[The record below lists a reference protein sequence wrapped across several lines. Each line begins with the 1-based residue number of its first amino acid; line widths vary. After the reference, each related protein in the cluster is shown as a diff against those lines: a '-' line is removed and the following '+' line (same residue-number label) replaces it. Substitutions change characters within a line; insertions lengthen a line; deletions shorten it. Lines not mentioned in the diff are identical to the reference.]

1 MPRKQPELHDQ
12 GDSALAALARSGN
25 TEAYG
30 ILWRRHAAAGG
41 AAARQFA
48 SIADPDDLVSEAFAR
63 ILGALQRGGGPNEA
77 FRPYLY
83 RTIRNVALDW
93 RDKTGAVSLEVT
105 PELED
110 VDSDPEIVTLE
121 RSVTARA
128 FRSLPERWQA
138 VLWYLEVEGMDPAE
152 IAPLLQLSSNAV
164 SALALRAREGLKKAW
179 LQAHVND
186 NAVPEGCRWTTERM
200 GQYARGGLSP
210 RGRSRFAEHLESCDR
225 CPILLAEVEQL
236 SGSLASV
243 LIPVSL
249 GGAAGAGLL
258 SQRRSA
264 QTNQAA
270 GSASGTGS
278 ALAARGMSLP
288 RAALVGGAGILAAA
302 VIATGA
308 FAVTT
313 SWRADPTTVATE
325 GSPQSVPTVDP
336 TPDRWPTPAST
347 PTPTSPSPSVPE
359 QPREP
364 DPPAPPDAP
373 PVTPP
378 VTPPDITAPGVPVLV
393 APADGMLTN
402 NPRPG
407 FGGSGEPGARV
418 DVRRTDASTGEIVT
432 VASAVVDSAGGWAAV
447 PADPLPDGQIDLV
460 ISQVDAAGNRSVADQ
475 RSIVVDT
482 IALAPQL
489 DALPAQPMILLPDIT
504 GSAEAGAQVS
514 LRDDLGTLLGTV
526 VAGTD
531 GRWTISLPDPTRDG
545 STVSAAQTDPAG
557 NVSPWSDAS
566 SPLSFDRPSIPSPA
580 SGSTVPSTGGS
591 TVVQIELAGHEGMQ
605 VEVFVDGVGTGN
617 RHTLQSTPIVRVTAP
632 LSDGSHTIGVRYVDG
647 TGVGSVNTIDFVI
660 G

>member
-1 MPRKQPELHDQ
+1 MPRKEPELQDQ
-12 GDSALAALARSGN
+12 GDSTLAALTRSGN

-48 SIADPDDLVSEAFAR
+48 SIADPDDLVSEAYAR
-63 ILGALQRGGGPNEA
+63 ILSALERGGGPSDA

-93 RDKTGAVSLEVT
+93 RETAAVSLETT

-110 VDSDPEIVTLE
+110 IDSDPEIVT
-121 RSVTARA
+121 RDRTVTARA

-138 VLWYLEVEGMDPAE
+138 VLWYFEVEGMEPAE
-152 IAPLLQLSSNAV
+152 IAPLLQLTSNAV

-210 RGRSRFAEHLESCDR
+210 RGRARFEAHLESCDR
-225 CPILLAEVEQL
+225 CSPLLAEVEQL
-236 SGSLASV
+236 SGPLAGV
-243 LIPVSL
+243 LIPLSL

-264 QTNQAA
+264 QPNQAA
-270 GSASGTGS
+270 GATSGVGSGTGLS
-278 ALAARGMSLP
+278 PP
-288 RAALVGGAGILAAA
+288 RAALVGGVGILAAA

-308 FAVTT
+308 FAAT
-313 SWRADPTTVATE
+313 SWRADPTTVVTGGGPESA
-325 GSPQSVPTVDP
+325 PTANP
-336 TPDRWPTPAST
+336 TPRSTSAST
-347 PTPTSPSPSVPE
+347 PTPTSPSTSAPE
-359 QPREP
+359 QPR
-364 DPPAPPDAP
+364 DPGSPASPPVAP
-373 PVTPP
+373 PVDQ
-378 VTPPDITAPGVPVLV
+378 PDITAPGVPVLV
-393 APADGMLTN
+393 VPADGRLTN

-418 DVRRTDASTGEIVT
+418 DVRRIDPGTGAIVM

-447 PADPLPDGQIDLV
+447 PADPLPDGEV
-460 ISQVDAAGNRSVADQ
+460 VVVTSQVDAAGNRSVADQ

-482 IALAPQL
+482 IALAPQV

-504 GSAEAGAQVS
+504 GTAEAGAQVS
-514 LRDDLGTLLGTV
+514 LRDDLGAPLGTAI
-526 VAGTD
+526 AGPD
-531 GRWTISLPDPTRDG
+531 GRWRIPLPDPTRDG

-557 NVSPWSDAS
+557 NVSPWSGAG

-580 SGSTVPSTGGS
+580 PGSMVPSTGGS
-591 TVVQIELAGHEGMQ
+591 TVVQIELAGHEGME

-632 LSDGSHTIGVRYVDG
+632 LGDGPHTIGVRYVDG
-647 TGVGSVNTIDFVI
+647 TAVGSVSTIDFVI